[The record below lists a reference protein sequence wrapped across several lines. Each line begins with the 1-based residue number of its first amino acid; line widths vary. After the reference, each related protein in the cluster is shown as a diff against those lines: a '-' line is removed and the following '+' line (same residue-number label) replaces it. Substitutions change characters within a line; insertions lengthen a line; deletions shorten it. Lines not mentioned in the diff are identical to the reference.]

1 MIRRS
6 VWLRR
11 KKRFNAE
18 STEKE
23 HLSATLRA
31 GRGHRENAH
40 PTILMNRHVDPMSK
54 NVQALVFLRICVGIL
69 FLIFGQY
76 KVFGTQFTLHG
87 GFEFWINKFLQDGAY
102 PFMAP
107 VLRGFVLP
115 HARPIAFLVAY
126 GELAIGIAL
135 TLGVWVRRASAFGL
149 LYMVTLLFS
158 SNYPGAGAPM
168 WQYFGASLEH
178 SVLGIC
184 FIAFLIGKSDAIWA
198 VGGRE
203 E

>member
-1 MIRRS
+1 M
-6 VWLRR
+6 
-11 KKRFNAE
+11 
-18 STEKE
+18 
-23 HLSATLRA
+23 
-31 GRGHRENAH
+31 RGHR
-40 PTILMNRHVDPMSK
+40 DPQLT
-54 NVQALVFLRICVGIL
+54 NQRALAFLRISVGIL

-107 VLRGFVLP
+107 VLKNIVLP

-135 TLGVWVRRASAFGL
+135 TLGVWVKRASAFGL
-149 LYMVTLLFS
+149 LYMLTLLVS
-158 SNYPGAGAPM
+158 SNYPGAGAPA
-168 WQYFGASLEH
+168 WQYFGASLDH

-184 FIAFLIGKSDAIWA
+184 FLVFLMGESDAVWA